1 MTVEVVNSVVEHILV
16 ATTTIQN
23 PVVILELDGIVV
35 PGNVVIQQIG
45 TSQRYI
51 FPRFSSGNIF
61 ITSVSIVY
69 ASPLP
74 AISKSIRVYIAEAG
88 V

>member
-1 MTVEVVNSVVEHILV
+1 MTVEVVNSVVEHVLV

-23 PVVILELDGIVV
+23 PTVILELDGIVV
-35 PGNVVIQQIG
+35 PGNVVIQQVGI
-45 TSQRYI
+45 SQRYI

-61 ITSVSIVY
+61 ITAVSIVY
-69 ASPLP
+69 GNPLP

>member
-1 MTVEVVNSVVEHILV
+1 MTTEVVNSVLEHTLV

-35 PGNVVIQQIG
+35 PGNIVVQQVG
-45 TSQRYI
+45 LSQRYI
-51 FPRFSSGNIF
+51 FPRFSNGNIF
-61 ITSVSIVY
+61 ITAVSIVY
-69 ASPLP
+69 GNPLP

-88 V
+88 L